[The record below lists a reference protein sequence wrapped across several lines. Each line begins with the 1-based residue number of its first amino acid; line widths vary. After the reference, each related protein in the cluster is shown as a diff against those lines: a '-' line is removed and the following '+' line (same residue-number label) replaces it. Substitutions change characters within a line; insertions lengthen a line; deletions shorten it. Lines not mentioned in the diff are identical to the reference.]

1 MDESG
6 LSSAYFSYLAIDA
19 NDEEF
24 TEEVRSVVERDN
36 NDWIIN
42 KIDAELRENLEIMHE
57 LANDEMAD
65 DRENAKKTAE
75 GISRKM
81 GIFRYLVDTYLDNY
95 NLGEELEQE
104 PGKAK
109 VVFARNKSGNVMF
122 QKSLDEIKKFSDDK
136 YSSAL
141 ALVER
146 IANGDTD
153 FNSEKQRPLTS
164 SNKLKGTYEMKDYQV
179 RVFYMREKEY
189 TVVIGAC
196 VKKDDNDIR
205 YRDGLA
211 NLKKQS
217 EPYRNAIR
225 DGKLDMK
232 KELESAQEYMASLQE
247 TLGRGLK

>member
-1 MDESG
+1 MDEMDF
-6 LSSAYFSYLAIDA
+6 SSAYFSYLAIDA
-19 NDEEF
+19 TDEEF
-24 TEEVRSVVERDN
+24 TEEVRSVIERDN
-36 NDWIIN
+36 NDWILN
-42 KIDAELRENLEIMHE
+42 KIDTELRENLEIMRE
-57 LANDEMAD
+57 LSVDEFAE
-65 DRENAKKTAE
+65 DRANAKKTVE
-75 GISRKM
+75 DISRKM
-81 GIFRYLVDTYLDNY
+81 GIFRYLVDTYQDNY

-122 QKSLDEIKKFSDDK
+122 QKSLDDIRKFSDDK
-136 YSSAL
+136 YSSTI

-189 TVVIGAC
+189 TVIIGAC

-217 EPYRNAIR
+217 ELYRSAIK
-225 DGKLDMK
+225 DGKLDME
-232 KELESAQEYMASLQE
+232 KELEMAQEYMTSLQE